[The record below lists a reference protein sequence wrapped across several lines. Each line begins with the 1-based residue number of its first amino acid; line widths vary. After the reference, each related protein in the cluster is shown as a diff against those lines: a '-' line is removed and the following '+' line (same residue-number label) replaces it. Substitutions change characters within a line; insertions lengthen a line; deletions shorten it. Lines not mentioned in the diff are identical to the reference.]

1 MDYFNHL
8 LQLNE
13 SKLTYRS
20 YQVWE
25 EVYSSPT
32 PLIPSHEPVGIVA
45 VLGSQVEKAGKF
57 KVGDA
62 AGVLLFR
69 HQCRTCIG
77 CEMTNDIRF
86 CKNKD
91 MAGLM
96 ADGGMAEYIIGDAD
110 NSVLLPDRVPFEQA
124 APLMYAG

>member
-1 MDYFNHL
+1 MDL
-8 LQLNE
+8 SQLNE

-25 EVYSSPT
+25 GVYSSPT
-32 PLIPSHEPVGIVA
+32 PLIPSHEPVGTVA
-45 VLGSQVEKAGKF
+45 AVGSKAEKAGKF
-57 KVGDA
+57 KIGDA

-77 CEMTNDIRF
+77 CETTNDIRF

-96 ADGGMAEYIIGDAD
+96 ANGGMAEYIIGDAN
-110 NSVLLPDRVPFEQA
+110 NSVLLPDGVPFEQA
-124 APLMYAG
+124 APLMCAG